1 MDLALE
7 IVVFLKGYHL
17 DNGYLKRWVIGVLDS
32 TKGAL

>member
-17 DNGYLKRWVIGVLDS
+17 DNGDWKRWVIGGFDS

>member
-1 MDLALE
+1 MDIALE

-17 DNGYLKRWVIGVLDS
+17 DNGDWKGWVIGVLDS